1 MFQKH
6 KQERQVHFS
15 IPSILRKQEDTALC
29 SQIKQTLT
37 LNNIKPAELY
47 KFPLHIDVIKEEIDC
62 KDFYFLSYFIIYQA
76 VNMFICAVKLET
88 LTWEFVDTDSHLE
101 SFKSSCTQKFII

>member
-29 SQIKQTLT
+29 GQIKQTLT

-62 KDFYFLSYFIIYQA
+62 KDFYFFILFYYIPGCKH
-76 VNMFICAVKLET
+76 V
-88 LTWEFVDTDSHLE
+88 HLCCKAGN
-101 SFKSSCTQKFII
+101 FNVGVCGH